1 MSGCK
6 TTTKNSTPY
15 LRRLSSS
22 TKRNHARATPSTALP
37 PQLLP
42 QTTPAPGDPCTSHAQ
57 PPETTPA
64 TSSPPPLGSRFAPP
78 KTDTEIKQAVRDSK
92 PKATQKDTKYCLHLW
107 DEWRAYREST
117 TQVNIPFLLQMTD
130 TELSHWLTRFVLEV
144 RKKNGD
150 LYPPNTLHHIVAGL
164 QRHLRWSGRPIDL
177 FKDQQ
182 FYDFQS
188 ALDAELKRIA
198 GKGIGAK
205 KRQAEVITE
214 EEEQR
219 LWEKGLLGEDTPQQ
233 LLDTVIFYN
242 GLYFALRSGREHRQ
256 LRHTPCQIELVER
269 DGERPHLVYREN
281 ISKNHPGGL
290 RGRNLSPKVVVHHAN
305 LDRPQYC
312 FVRLFRKYRDLCP
325 QDAPPDAFY
334 LQPARNPTSTC
345 WYSNRPL
352 GHNPLSKTVGR
363 LCKDA
368 GVEGFKTNHSLRA
381 TATSRLYRA
390 GVDEQLVMERT
401 GHRSVEGVRSYKRTS
416 DTQREALSDILN
428 IRKVARVADNTYQHT
443 AHQQPEQHPPAAA
456 PPSFVQA
463 MAATQHS
470 QQLHGLSFPSATF
483 NNCTFNFHISSSH
496 K

>member
-1 MSGCK
+1 
-6 TTTKNSTPY
+6 
-15 LRRLSSS
+15 
-22 TKRNHARATPSTALP
+22 
-37 PQLLP
+37 
-42 QTTPAPGDPCTSHAQ
+42 
-57 PPETTPA
+57 
-64 TSSPPPLGSRFAPP
+64 
-78 KTDTEIKQAVRDSK
+78 
-92 PKATQKDTKYCLHLW
+92 
-107 DEWRAYREST
+107 
-117 TQVNIPFLLQMTD
+117 MTD

-177 FKDQQ
+177 FKD
-182 FYDFQS
+182 FQS

-233 LLDTVIFYN
+233 LLDTIIFYN
-242 GLYFALRSGREHRQ
+242 GLYFAL
-256 LRHTPCQIELVER
+256 
-269 DGERPHLVYREN
+269 
-281 ISKNHPGGL
+281 
-290 RGRNLSPKVVVHHAN
+290 LSPKVVVHHAN
-305 LDRPQYC
+305 LDRPQHC
-312 FVRLFRKYRDLCP
+312 FVRLFRKYCDLCP

-352 GHNPLSKTVGR
+352 GHDPLSKTVGR

-401 GHRSVEGVRSYKRTS
+401 GHRSVEGVQSYKRTS

-443 AHQQPEQHPPAAA
+443 AHQQPERHPPTAA